1 MWATWRLSDGA
12 ARSGLL
18 TTGVVPG
25 VFRQSPGSSV
35 RVWLSPSGVL
45 EPPPQGNEGMITG
58 AAMAV
63 LAFLVAAGTVL
74 AGGYLLCQRVLE
86 RHRLA
91 RWSSAWAV
99 IGPQWTSRQ

>member
-1 MWATWRLSDGA
+1 
-12 ARSGLL
+12 
-18 TTGVVPG
+18 
-25 VFRQSPGSSV
+25 
-35 RVWLSPSGVL
+35 
-45 EPPPQGNEGMITG
+45 MITG